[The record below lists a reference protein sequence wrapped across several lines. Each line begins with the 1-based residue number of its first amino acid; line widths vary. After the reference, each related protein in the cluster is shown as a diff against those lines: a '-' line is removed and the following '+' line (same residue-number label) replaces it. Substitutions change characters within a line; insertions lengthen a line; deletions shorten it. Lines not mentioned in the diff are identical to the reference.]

1 MYKIIRFY
9 KSGHKRTI
17 KTVSSLEIA
26 RLHCNDSRTMKA
38 GVWFD
43 GYTEIKTG

>member
-9 KSGHKRTI
+9 KSGNKRTI

-26 RLHCNDSRTMKA
+26 RLHCNDPRTAKA
-38 GVWFD
+38 GVYFD
-43 GYTEIKTG
+43 GYTKVS